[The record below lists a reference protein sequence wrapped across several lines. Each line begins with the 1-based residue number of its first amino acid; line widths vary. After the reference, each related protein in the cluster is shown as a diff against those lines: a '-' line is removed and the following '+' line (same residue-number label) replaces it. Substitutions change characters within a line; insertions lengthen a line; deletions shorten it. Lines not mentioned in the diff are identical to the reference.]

1 MILTEYFKTNFCS
14 SNFNKQYFYN
24 HALYDFILP
33 LLRTTQGKY
42 NIRIDYISDKIG
54 FNVYSS
60 VKKDKTIEFILN
72 NTSKRTIYFFQN
84 VITID
89 DNGVFNMEP
98 NFIGFVTLDL
108 SIQLDGLLEML
119 SKNKQLNQSI
129 TREVFNKLKIFII
142 KNK

>member
-24 HALYDFILP
+24 HALYDYILP
-33 LLRTTQGKY
+33 LLRTTQSKY

-60 VKKDKTIEFILN
+60 VKKDKIIEFILN

-84 VITID
+84 IITID

-98 NFIGFVTLDL
+98 NFIGLATLDL
-108 SIQLDGLLEML
+108 SIELNGMLL
-119 SKNKQLNQSI
+119 KNQKSMSFDQISRI
-129 TREVFNKLKIFII
+129 KIFII

>member
-14 SNFNKQYFYN
+14 SNFNKEYFYN
-24 HALYDFILP
+24 HALYIFIP
-33 LLRTTQGKY
+33 SLLSVTQTKN

-89 DNGVFNMEP
+89 DNGIFNMEP
-98 NFIGFVTLDL
+98 NFIGLATLDL
-108 SIQLDGLLEML
+108 SIKLDKILL
-119 SKNKQLNQSI
+119 KNNKNMIRDNQFGRI
-129 TREVFNKLKIFII
+129 KIFII

>member
-14 SNFNKQYFYN
+14 SNFNKEYFYN
-24 HALYDFILP
+24 HALYDYILP
-33 LLRTTQGKY
+33 LLRTTQSKY

-60 VKKDKTIEFILN
+60 VKKDKIIEFILN

-84 VITID
+84 IITID

-98 NFIGFVTLDL
+98 NFIGLATLDL
-108 SIQLDGLLEML
+108 SIVIKK
-119 SKNKQLNQSI
+119 SKKY
-129 TREVFNKLKIFII
+129 EF
-142 KNK
+142 

>member
-1 MILTEYFKTNFCS
+1 MILTEYFKTNFS
-14 SNFNKQYFYN
+14 APIINKEYFYN
-24 HALYDFILP
+24 HALYDFISP
-33 LLRTTQGKY
+33 LLILLMERY
-42 NIRIDYISDKIG
+42 VIRIDYISDKIG

-89 DNGVFNMEP
+89 NNGVFNTEP
-98 NFIGFVTLDL
+98 SFIGLATLDL
-108 SIQLDGLLEML
+108 SIQLDEMLEML
-119 SKNKQLNQSI
+119 SKNKQINQSI
-129 TREVFNKLKIFII
+129 TREVLNKLKIFII

>member
-1 MILTEYFKTNFCS
+1 MILTEYFKTNFS
-14 SNFNKQYFYN
+14 APIINKEYFYN
-24 HALYDFILP
+24 HALYDFISP
-33 LLRTTQGKY
+33 LLILLMERY
-42 NIRIDYISDKIG
+42 VIRIDYISDKIG

-89 DNGVFNMEP
+89 DNGIFNMEP
-98 NFIGFVTLDL
+98 NFIGLATLDL
-108 SIQLDGLLEML
+108 SIKLDKILL
-119 SKNKQLNQSI
+119 KNNKNMIRDNQFGRI
-129 TREVFNKLKIFII
+129 KIFII